1 MYYIPGAAARL
12 YRMTAPGSTWP
23 TPLFGHG
30 AYFTKGGRFNRAN
43 DPTVYCSED
52 PLVVITETAFYEA
65 LEWHRRISDHR
76 LNPVGYPF
84 VSRHSFW
91 CFSIDPPPPLIDLQ
105 HSSAIAQFQFPPH
118 MLLNP
123 ALNPRRGLQLAGQ
136 SAARDYFGTQELADE
151 IRAFIP
157 PAGSPNPR
165 PEGIRAPSV
174 RTAAVSGYQP
184 SMLALFFFDPKLGW
198 VPYENRASLIAQ
210 WDLVLEFLEV
220 STDLPVNYATLDID
234 WRQPRFHLEGAGAQK
249 VPAYGPAPGGMEVQ
263 PNQCYRVSIRYA

>member
-1 MYYIPGAAARL
+1 MYYIPGVAARL
-12 YRMTAPGSTWP
+12 YRMTTPGSTWP

-30 AYFTKGGRFNRAN
+30 AYFITVAPKKLILTRRASEGSASEPSLARRVSMCKDAKLSCRGNTKGGRFNRAN

-52 PLVVITETAFYEA
+52 PLVVITETAFYES

-136 SAARDYFGTQELADE
+136 SANRDYFGTQELADE
-151 IRAFIP
+151 IRAYIP
-157 PAGSPNPR
+157 PAGSPNSR

-184 SMLALFFFDPKLGW
+184 SMLALFLFDPKLGW
-198 VPYENRASLIAQ
+198 WVPY
-210 WDLVLEFLEV
+210 DYPGKEV
-220 STDLPVNYATLDID
+220 PHA
-234 WRQPRFHLEGAGAQK
+234 AA
-249 VPAYGPAPGGMEVQ
+249 
-263 PNQCYRVSIRYA
+263 